1 MKNRKGII
9 LAGGSGTRLYPLTH
23 AISKQIMPVYDKPM
37 IYYPL
42 SVLMEAGI
50 REVLIITTPRDSETF
65 KTLLGDG
72 SQWGMNFEYKIQE
85 KPNGLAEAFIIG
97 EDFIGQDNVAMI
109 LGDNMFYGSHLSE
122 MLKRAN
128 ERENESTI
136 FGYKVKDPRA
146 YGVVE
151 IDENG
156 KEKGEGENWI
166 NVGYKHSGPYAKVL
180 SNLFPYEFVFK
191 GKKLNSIESFFQG
204 IKFKDPQ
211 LQDIVFTYGGLDSNY
226 IQACSEYNWKENG
239 IVFWQ
244 GKEIDRYSEKYDD
257 LIDELYISAIQNPL
271 YRNVLKNCT
280 KEIIH
285 TMGKKEKS
293 ETTFTRYEFEKQL
306 NCLKEFLKKESN

>member
-1 MKNRKGII
+1 MNDNGYITIHKRYLKTY
-9 LAGGSGTRLYPLTH
+9 LAVKEK
-23 AISKQIMPVYDKPM
+23 A
-37 IYYPL
+37 
-42 SVLMEAGI
+42 
-50 REVLIITTPRDSETF
+50 LIVHIDSRCVA
-65 KTLLGDG
+65 LDA
-72 SQWGMNFEYKIQE
+72 SE
-85 KPNGLAEAFIIG
+85 KVEEDGLAYRNDENSIFYTLNIGNTSTGTKRENYSYIFAKNVIWACSLCDSNIWPYNEEKNYVDFIIG
-97 EDFIGQDNVAMI
+97 
-109 LGDNMFYGSHLSE
+109 
-122 MLKRAN
+122 
-128 ERENESTI
+128 
-136 FGYKVKDPRA
+136 
-146 YGVVE
+146 

>member
-1 MKNRKGII
+1 MEENNVENEEVKEIEEGNNGIKIANDVISVIAGVAVSEVPGVASMAGGFAGGITEVLSGKKNLSKGIKVD
-9 LAGGSGTRLYPLTH
+9 ADE
-23 AISKQIMPVYDKPM
+23 K
-37 IYYPL
+37 
-42 SVLMEAGI
+42 
-50 REVLIITTPRDSETF
+50 EVRIDVNIIVE
-65 KTLLGDG
+65 
-72 SQWGMNFEYKIQE
+72 
-85 KPNGLAEAFIIG
+85 
-97 EDFIGQDNVAMI
+97 
-109 LGDNMFYGSHLSE
+109 YGSRIPDVAYEIQTRVKKSVENMTGLKVSE
-122 MLKRAN
+122 VNVHVQGVKT
-128 ERENESTI
+128 EKEVEEKDGVEVYEGESL
-136 FGYKVKDPRA
+136 
-146 YGVVE
+146 